1 MPTGYQEKVLHREG
15 GPALEQ
21 AAEGSGHSTEPDRVQ
36 KVFGQHS
43 RTRGQILG
51 WSFGELGVELD
62 DPCGSFPTQAIL

>member
-21 AAEGSGHSTEPDRVQ
+21 AAEGGGHSTEPDRVQ

-43 RTRGQILG
+43 RTCGQILG
-51 WSFGELGVELD
+51 WSFAGLGVELN
-62 DPCGSFPTQAIL
+62 DPCGSFPTWAML